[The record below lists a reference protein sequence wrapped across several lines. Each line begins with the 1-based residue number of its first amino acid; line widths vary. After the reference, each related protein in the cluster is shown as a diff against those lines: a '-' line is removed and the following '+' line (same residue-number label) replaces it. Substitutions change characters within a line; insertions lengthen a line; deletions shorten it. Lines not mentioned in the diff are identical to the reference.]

1 MGALVR
7 SILFAVSCFTRR
19 LLPACEPGI
28 GSGDREAVRLC
39 GLGLTLLP
47 AVPTDEAAAS
57 APLLTLGGCLVVFVA
72 DGGGAGLRGA
82 ERPKASDAPRRAA
95 LLLEVFIEAEVSTL
109 AIEEA
114 LDGLDDCA
122 VGPGDMCACDC
133 QHHRM

>member
-1 MGALVR
+1 M
-7 SILFAVSCFTRR
+7 
-19 LLPACEPGI
+19 
-28 GSGDREAVRLC
+28 RLC

-57 APLLTLGGCLVVFVA
+57 APLLTLGGCLVVFAA

-95 LLLEVFIEAEVSTL
+95 LLLAEVLREEEAEVSTL

-133 QHHRM
+133 QHHRMLVEE